1 MAIVK
6 VNFFSEALLRYVNFT
21 AVIPI
26 DKRSV
31 DGEKRREKNTPMKTL
46 YLLHGIYGC
55 EYDWLTRS
63 RVARWAQERNLA
75 VIMPAGENKF
85 YSDMKATGDNFGKYI
100 GQDLVDF
107 TRTMFCL
114 SEKSEDTYIAGLS
127 MGGAGA
133 LLTGLRYPDTF
144 SRIGA
149 FSSALILEKY
159 PEGNNACGLKD
170 KRSLLETV
178 LGPEENHKGSENDY
192 YFLAESL
199 VSKGRQLPKIFMSCG
214 LQDGL
219 LDKNRLFH
227 KHLLNLGYSVDYNE
241 ENGNHEWDFWDRQ
254 LLRFL
259 DWLPVESKNI
269 SLEK

>member
-1 MAIVK
+1 MSIVQ

-21 AVIPI
+21 AIIPI

-31 DGEKRREKNTPMKTL
+31 DGEERRSKEKTMKTL
-46 YLLHGIYGC
+46 YLLHGIFGC

-63 RVARWAQERNLA
+63 RIARWAQERNLA

-85 YSDMKATGDNFGKYI
+85 YSDMEATGDNFGKFI
-100 GQDLVDF
+100 GEDLVDF
-107 TRTMFCL
+107 TRTMFRL
-114 SEKSEDTYIAGLS
+114 SDKKEDTFIAGLS
-127 MGGAGA
+127 MGGLGA
-133 LLTGLRYPDTF
+133 LLAAFRYPDTF

-159 PEGNNACGLKD
+159 PEKSNTSDLRN
-170 KRSLLETV
+170 KRSLLEAV
-178 LGPEENHKGSENDY
+178 IGPEEDYPGSENDY
-192 YFLAESL
+192 YSLAKQL
-199 VSKGRQLPKIFMSCG
+199 CTDSKALPKIFMSCG

-219 LDKNRLFH
+219 LEKSRQFH
-227 KHLLNLGYSVDYNE
+227 NYLSELGYSVDYNE

-259 DWLPVESKNI
+259 DWLPTESKNI
-269 SLEK
+269 AAEQ